1 MPIANWFSKP
11 RWKHKDATLRA
22 EAVSTDSHPDLLRQ
36 LADIALSD
44 EAPVVRVAATRRL
57 DDVPLLLKIAT
68 SDPESRVQKSAW
80 QTLEKQLLQ
89 ASDENTRQWREQLA
103 GIKHPALIRT
113 LAEKAASTDMRAV
126 FQQKLSAANDISA
139 ILLSEPEASLRL
151 ALARR
156 LEKPATLKRTLKLL
170 GKKDPPLRAV
180 LQQQLEKHDPES
192 RKARLEAEALALCE
206 QLEALIHGQNR
217 HATSH
222 PQQLLD
228 GIQKDWQSLLDKAAQ
243 EPTVDIP
250 TALQNRY
257 QGAFNTAAVMLDP
270 SRRESFLK
278 TQQQQRAEQ
287 LLQEA
292 ESWLKQADN
301 TPDQIPSLKV
311 GQQLY
316 QRLQALEST
325 HLDPSLTER
334 HNALQKHLD
343 HWLQE
348 HARHTTETP
357 GVPDPENDVTEK
369 ARQILRSLDKTRQKS
384 HIKSR
389 DLTRLR
395 RDWDAL
401 TAQHPEAGELNE
413 LNTAFRHGMEQLV
426 EKLEQQHKQC
436 DQAAAEAITLIDQVD
451 AAVKDGHL
459 AEAKQLFNQHVQKKK
474 IAGASHPL
482 IRQNKHRIDRSW
494 NALKELRQWQK
505 WSNDKVRQD
514 LIDELKAIPTTGWH
528 PDAILAKL
536 KASSAQWKALEEQE
550 KLDGDR
556 YPVRNAK
563 MWKEFRALQDAL
575 FELAQPYF
583 AERAEHWNENLQR
596 VQKQLATLQSLQ
608 VENLD
613 TRQLAAHVR
622 EAVDWLKKLETLP
635 PAERGK
641 IAGQLR
647 EHINRLDKP
656 LKTQYNEARARKESL
671 IKKSQALLTN
681 EDLTE
686 AIAQAKALQAQWKK
700 AGHVPQAQE
709 RKLWKRFRTT
719 QDAVFARLEAEKKQA
734 RAEQEAL
741 RAAAQE
747 FLASI
752 QAKANTA
759 DSPEAIRAL
768 LGELENGWQA
778 HRQSGLTRAYA
789 ELEKNLRNAASDFSR
804 QQHIQSLELL
814 KHAGDLCTD
823 LETGAISAE
832 KAQNQWQDT
841 VITALARLGKA
852 GHSAAWKAQQQRFAQ
867 AMQQAQGQT
876 DPATK
881 SPDSAQHARDD
892 YLATLIA
899 AEFLTGLETPAEF
912 QEQRTAYQIDRL
924 SRRMSGETLPT
935 SSAEAQSLLEKFY
948 TLSGLDESTHKA
960 QQTRQQRL
968 ENALLKLLKSAP

>member
-22 EAVSTDSHPDLLRQ
+22 EAVGAGSHPELLRQ
-36 LADIALSD
+36 LADIALTD

-68 SDPESRVQKSAW
+68 NDPESRLQKNAS
-80 QTLEKQLLQ
+80 QTLEKLLLQ

-103 GIKHPALIRT
+103 GIQQPALTRT
-113 LAEKAASTDMRAV
+113 LAEKAASTDMRAL
-126 FQQKLSAANDISA
+126 FQQKLSAAGDISA

-170 GKKDPPLRAV
+170 GKKDPTLRAV

-206 QLEALIHGQNR
+206 QLESLIHGQNR
-217 HATSH
+217 HASGQ
-222 PQQLLD
+222 PQQSLD

-243 EPTVDIP
+243 QPAVDIP
-250 TALQNRY
+250 AALQNRY

-278 TQQQQRAEQ
+278 TQQQQRAEP

-292 ESWLKQADN
+292 ESWLKQAHSN
-301 TPDQIPSLKV
+301 TEKTPSLKA

-316 QRLQALEST
+316 QRLQALEPT
-325 HLDPSLTER
+325 HLDSSLTER
-334 HNALQKHLD
+334 LDSLQQQLD

-348 HARHTTETP
+348 HTRHTTETP
-357 GVPDPENDVTEK
+357 GIADTDSEVTEK
-369 ARQILRSLDKTRQKS
+369 ARQILRSLDKTRQKP
-384 HIKSR
+384 HIQSR

-426 EKLEQQHKQC
+426 EKLEQQHKQR
-436 DQAAAEAITLIDQVD
+436 DQAAAEAIALIDQVD

-514 LIDELKAIPTTGWH
+514 LIDELKAIPTSGWH

-536 KASSAQWKALEEQE
+536 KASSSQWKALEEQE

-583 AERAEHWNENLQR
+583 AERAEHWNENLQS

-608 VENLD
+608 VENLE

-622 EAVDWLKKLETLP
+622 EAVGWLKKLETLP

-656 LKTQYNEARARKESL
+656 LKAQYDEARARKEAL
-671 IKKSQALLTN
+671 IEKSQALLTS

-686 AIAQAKALQAQWKK
+686 AIAQAKALQSQWKK

-709 RKLWKRFRTT
+709 RKLWKRFRTA
-719 QDAVFARLEAEKKQA
+719 QDAVFARLESEKKQA
-734 RAEQEAL
+734 RAEQEAA
-741 RAAAQE
+741 RSAAQE
-747 FLASI
+747 FLAEI

-768 LGELENGWQA
+768 LGELESGWQA

-823 LETGAISAE
+823 LETGAITAE
-832 KAQNQWQDT
+832 TAQKQWQDT
-841 VITALARLGKA
+841 VATALTHLGKA
-852 GHSAAWKAQQQRFAQ
+852 GQSAVWKTQQQRFAQ
-867 AMQQAQGQT
+867 AMQQAQGQAE
-876 DPATK
+876 PATE

-892 YLATLIA
+892 YLAALIA

-935 SSAEAQSLLEKFY
+935 STAEAQSLLEKLY
-948 TLSGLDESTHKA
+948 TLSGLDESTHNAHK
-960 QQTRQQRL
+960 TRQQRL
-968 ENALLKLLKSAP
+968 EKALLKLLQSAP